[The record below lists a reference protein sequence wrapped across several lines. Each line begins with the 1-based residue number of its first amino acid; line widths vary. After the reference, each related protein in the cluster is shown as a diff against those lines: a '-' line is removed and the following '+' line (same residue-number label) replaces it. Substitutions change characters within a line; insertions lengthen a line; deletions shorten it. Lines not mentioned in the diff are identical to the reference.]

1 MGLLQDMVVEAV
13 DSLDP
18 ALFVGEEVVEGLE
31 AVLSVVHLE
40 E

>member
-1 MGLLQDMVVEAV
+1 MQDMVVEVV

-18 ALFVGEEVVEGLE
+18 ALFVGEVVEGLE
-31 AVLSVVHLE
+31 AVLSVVHWE